1 MRVVVLRI
9 MLRIM
14 LRMIFRIILRML
26 VVRVSL
32 ERLRVVLASMPIRL
46 VMMLIAV
53 VR

>member
-1 MRVVVLRI
+1 MREVVLRIKLRI

-14 LRMIFRIILRML
+14 LRML

-32 ERLRVVLASMPIRL
+32 ERLGVVLTSVPIRL